1 MGQRFEGGE
10 REPDFATL
18 YVANVGSRQ
27 SRELAE
33 ILLRQA
39 PSLPMPTNDCAQVL
53 QVRHDCQCLRD
64 GTFWS
69 TVHRHHHRLLSEACM
84 PADLLDQLATPH
96 DQIYRSL
103 QGIRETFHREGRISD
118 ANAKLDETVKLL
130 AVHFGFLNGL
140 VSPDQYRGLTDRRS
154 FSVAELNRTFAHVA
168 SSPMFQR
175 RGMGSIFG
183 ETPSTAFKDGD
194 EVAAFELFEA
204 AGHAFAAHT
213 RSEDDLD
220 ILGHAFGHHVR
231 DNFRNHIEDAQYMTP
246 PEVVDFMVE
255 WAATLTH
262 SARTERNGDFVVA
275 DPSCGVGSFLTRWRS
290 KHGHSSGTCASKCIG
305 QDKVDRMVRLT
316 AINMAFSG
324 FVEDDVFLGSSLE
337 DRSPISSYRG
347 RVDLILTNPPFGAR
361 FSIED
366 LRLQSPSSTPFF
378 AGQFTPEKR
387 VSSEVLFIDLYLSL
401 LKPGGVCL
409 VVLPDSV
416 ISAKGMPA
424 VARQHL
430 TRNAEV
436 LGVVDLPSV
445 TFAQAGTRTKT
456 AILAFRKTPAPRT
469 SYAVHFAEISD
480 LGFVVSKRKGV
491 PVKRREGCNQL
502 PLALAHLRGEVPP
515 GHRGSADAP
524 KVAADTVCPS
534 ELSAWTPRTLLFD
547 RKRLSDRSSRNLRP
561 LSDFVEDSRRRRPS
575 PYREDCYFISV
586 LHIIGDGLFDIAG
599 IQSYQPVTPGI
610 PVQPGEVLLA
620 RINPR
625 IPRVAV
631 VPHLGKELLCSSE
644 FEVLKPAG
652 RLSPFDLAF
661 VLLSPIVQEQI
672 QSLTAGTSAS
682 HSRIRSQDIRSLL
695 VPDLRGLRSG
705 PNAITRTLHDYEDSC
720 ERITASLMRIAHAR
734 QEVRL

>member
-1 MGQRFEGGE
+1 M
-10 REPDFATL
+10 A
-18 YVANVGSRQ
+18 
-27 SRELAE
+27 
-33 ILLRQA
+33 
-39 PSLPMPTNDCAQVL
+39 
-53 QVRHDCQCLRD
+53 
-64 GTFWS
+64 
-69 TVHRHHHRLLSEACM
+69 
-84 PADLLDQLATPH
+84 ADLLAQLASPYE
-96 DQIYRSL
+96 QIYRSL

-140 VSPDQYRGLTDRRS
+140 VSPHEYRLLTDQHS
-154 FSVAELNRTFAHVA
+154 FSVAELNRIFAHVA
-168 SSPMFQR
+168 LSPAFRR

-183 ETPSTAFKDGD
+183 DAPSTAFKDGD

-213 RSEDDLD
+213 HSEGDLD

-246 PEVVDFMVE
+246 PEVVDFMVD
-255 WAATLTH
+255 WAATLTQ
-262 SARTERNGDFVVA
+262 SSRTERKGDFIVA
-275 DPSCGVGSFLTRWRS
+275 DPACGVGSFLTRWRS
-290 KHGHSSGTCASKCIG
+290 KCGQGPGSCATRCIG

-316 AINMAFSG
+316 AINMAFSD
-324 FVEDDVFLGSSLE
+324 FVDDDVFLGSSLE

-361 FSIED
+361 FGIDD
-366 LRLQSPSSTPFF
+366 LRLHSAASTPFF
-378 AGQFTPEKR
+378 AGQFSPDKR

-401 LKPGGVCL
+401 LKVGGVCL

-424 VARQHL
+424 VVRQHL
-430 TRNAEV
+430 TRKAEV

-456 AILAFRKTPAPRT
+456 AILAFRKTADPRS
-469 SYAVHFAEISD
+469 SYPVHFAEISD
-480 LGFVVSKRKGV
+480 LGFSVSKRKGV
-491 PVKRREGCNQL
+491 PVKRREGRNQL
-502 PLALAHLRGEVPP
+502 PIALAHLKGEIPP
-515 GHRGSADAP
+515 SRPRSAGSP
-524 KVAADTVCPS
+524 KMATDTVCPS

-547 RKRLSDRSSRNLRP
+547 RKRLNDRSSRSLRP
-561 LSDFVEDSRRRRPS
+561 LGDFVEDSRRRKPS
-575 PYREDCYFISV
+575 PYREGCYFISV

-631 VPHLGKELLCSSE
+631 VPNLGKELLCSSE
-644 FEVLKPAG
+644 FEVLTPAK

-682 HSRIRSQDIRSLL
+682 HSRIRSQDVRSLL
-695 VPDLRGLRSG
+695 VPDLRGLRAG
-705 PNAITRTLHDYEDSC
+705 PDAISRTLRDYQESC
-720 ERITASLMRIAHAR
+720 ERITMSLMQIARAR
-734 QEVRL
+734 NDVQL

>member
-1 MGQRFEGGE
+1 M
-10 REPDFATL
+10 A
-18 YVANVGSRQ
+18 
-27 SRELAE
+27 
-33 ILLRQA
+33 
-39 PSLPMPTNDCAQVL
+39 
-53 QVRHDCQCLRD
+53 
-64 GTFWS
+64 
-69 TVHRHHHRLLSEACM
+69 
-84 PADLLDQLATPH
+84 ADLLDQLATPH
-96 DQIYRSL
+96 EQIYRSL

-130 AVHFGFLNGL
+130 AIHFGFLNGL
-140 VSPDQYRGLTDRRS
+140 VSSDQYGILTDRDS
-154 FSVAELNRTFAHVA
+154 FNVAELNRTFAHVA
-168 SSPMFQR
+168 SSPTFRR

-183 ETPSTAFKDGD
+183 DAPSTAFKDGD

-204 AGHAFAAHT
+204 AGHAFAAHAHG
-213 RSEDDLD
+213 EGDLD

-246 PEVVDFMVE
+246 PEVVDFMVD
-255 WAATLTH
+255 WAAAVTQA
-262 SARTERNGDFVVA
+262 SRIEQENSFIVA
-275 DPSCGVGSFLTRWRS
+275 DPSCGVGSFLTRWRT
-290 KHGHSSGTCASKCIG
+290 KHGQASRTCASMCIG

-324 FVEDDVFLGSSLE
+324 FAEDDVFLGSSLD

-361 FSIED
+361 FGIED
-366 LRLQSPSSTPFF
+366 LRLHSAASTPFF
-378 AGQFTPEKR
+378 AGQLSPDKR

-401 LKPGGVCL
+401 LRAGGVCL
-409 VVLPDSV
+409 VVLPDGV

-430 TRNAEV
+430 TRNAEI

-456 AILAFRKTPAPRT
+456 AILAFRKTPEPRS
-469 SYAVHFAEISD
+469 SYPVHFAEISD
-480 LGFVVSKRKGV
+480 LGFSVSKRKGV
-491 PVKRREGCNQL
+491 PVKRLEGRNQL
-502 PLALAHLRGEVPP
+502 PLALAHLNGEAPGPRDVP
-515 GHRGSADAP
+515 GAP
-524 KVAADTVCPS
+524 KVAAGTVCPS
-534 ELSAWTPRTLLFD
+534 ELPAWTPRTLLFD
-547 RKRLSDRSSRNLRP
+547 RKRLSDRSSRDLRP
-561 LSDFVEDSRRRRPS
+561 LGDFVEPPDRRRPS

-610 PVQPGEVLLA
+610 PVNPGEVLLA

-631 VPHLGKELLCSSE
+631 VPDLGKDLLCSSE
-644 FEVLKPAG
+644 FEVLTPTG

-661 VLLSPIVQEQI
+661 VLLSPVVQEQI

-695 VPDLRGLRSG
+695 VPDIHGLRAG
-705 PNAITRTLHDYEDSC
+705 PHSISATLHDYAESC
-720 ERITASLMRIAHAR
+720 ERITTSLMHIARAR
-734 QEVRL
+734 HEVRL